1 MHVGDLGQLLPLA
14 VGSIISPLPIVAI
27 VAILL
32 SPRGR
37 VNGLAFAGA
46 TTAVGAVFTMIAAV
60 TTAGAGA
67 GHFDGD
73 DTVVLVLTAA
83 LFLGFIVLAW
93 LSWRSRPRNGAEP
106 KTPSWLA
113 AVDSLTPLKA
123 AGLGALMA
131 ATNSKNIPIEL
142 KAGSLI
148 GAHDLPLLMVILLS
162 VLFAVVAALGVL
174 LPTALAASG
183 SQTVARGLTRLKTEM
198 VRHNAVIMTVLFA
211 ILASVEGAHLIHQ
224 LA

>member
-1 MHVGDLGQLLPLA
+1 MHAGDLGQLLPLA

-37 VNGLAFAGA
+37 ANGLGFAAA
-46 TTAVGAVFTMIAAV
+46 TAAVGFGFTVIAAV
-60 TTAGAGA
+60 TTAGAGS
-67 GHFDGD
+67 GHSNGD
-73 DTVVLVLTAA
+73 DTVVLILTAVLTV
-83 LFLGFIVLAW
+83 GFVVLAW
-93 LSWRSRPRNGAEP
+93 LSWRSRPRDGAEP

-113 AVDSLTPLKA
+113 AVDSLTPAKA

-148 GAHDLPLLMVILLS
+148 GAQDLPLPTVILVS

-183 SQTVARGLTRLKTEM
+183 SRTITAGLVRLKAEM
-198 VRHNAVIMTVLFA
+198 IRHNAAIMTVLFA
-211 ILASVEGAHLIHQ
+211 ILAAVEGSHLLHR
-224 LA
+224 LT